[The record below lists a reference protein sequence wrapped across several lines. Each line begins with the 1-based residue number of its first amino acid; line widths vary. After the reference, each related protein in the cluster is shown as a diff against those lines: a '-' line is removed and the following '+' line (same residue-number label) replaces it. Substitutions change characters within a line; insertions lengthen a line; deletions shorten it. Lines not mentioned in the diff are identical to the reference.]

1 MGRALFVGL
10 LIVSSLMYGATLYV
24 VKDETV
30 ELYDVSVPL
39 LPVKIASVNM
49 PGVLKV
55 LPGSRYLYILRSA
68 SLEILDENLRSV
80 KTVELNRKALDAV
93 LIRDLYVVHDY
104 SITVFD
110 ENLNF
115 KASYT
120 LNEKI
125 SAVAVYSDMLITL
138 TGGKIV
144 AFDAN
149 FKRIWEVAAPDPIN
163 NFQIVGSSLMFS
175 TKKEFYIMN
184 ISEKVPVLESK
195 HKFILD
201 FKQIFLVRN
210 NLVVLSTDGA
220 LLLLSRA
227 DMSLLDKVNVSA
239 VSVTNHGDYLYIVTS
254 KGGLTAANVLPSSIK
269 LFQTVANNVK
279 YATVHGIDLMKL
291 TGSMQ
296 VQQQTASPVST
307 VQEKTRTRPLN
318 FLGEVKL
325 PQKVSTSPAIGK
337 ELYLSC
343 LDGSLLIVDLSS
355 FRVQSNKV
363 ALILTADPVLLDD
376 GSIVLG
382 SWDKSI
388 YVLSDRTKKIP
399 LESNVSIAAART
411 PQAFVAV
418 DDDGTMYIF
427 ESITGDS
434 VNRVRLTGWL
444 VCPPA
449 VHEGYGIF
457 ALDWLG
463 ILHLVDFS
471 GKEVWWTMTET
482 CKSAE
487 IVLTDELVF
496 VIGEKTVWCVRIK
509 DGKIAWSKTFGASL
523 VQGVSDGKTLYVCD
537 DSGSVYALDLSG
549 NVLWASENL
558 SARTI
563 LLTQSG
569 LLAAGDVLYLLS
581 TRDGSKI
588 LQEPLSARVSGKMKM
603 SDSGLLVLKTDNSLL
618 LYEVNSSPSQGW
630 PMYLKDW
637 RNSSLLRK

>member
-434 VNRVRLTGWL
+434 V
-444 VCPPA
+444 
-449 VHEGYGIF
+449 
-457 ALDWLG
+457 
-463 ILHLVDFS
+463 
-471 GKEVWWTMTET
+471 TE
-482 CKSAE
+482 
-487 IVLTDELVF
+487 F
-496 VIGEKTVWCVRIK
+496 V
-509 DGKIAWSKTFGASL
+509 
-523 VQGVSDGKTLYVCD
+523 
-537 DSGSVYALDLSG
+537 
-549 NVLWASENL
+549 
-558 SARTI
+558 
-563 LLTQSG
+563 
-569 LLAAGDVLYLLS
+569 
-581 TRDGSKI
+581 
-588 LQEPLSARVSGKMKM
+588 
-603 SDSGLLVLKTDNSLL
+603 
-618 LYEVNSSPSQGW
+618 
-630 PMYLKDW
+630 
-637 RNSSLLRK
+637 

>member
-1 MGRALFVGL
+1 MGKTLFVSL
-10 LIVSSLMYGATLYV
+10 LIISSLMYGATLYV
-24 VKDETV
+24 VKDEAI

-39 LPVKIASVNM
+39 LPVKIASVNTA
-49 PGVLKV
+49 GVLKV
-55 LPGSRYLYILRSA
+55 LPGSKYLYVLRPA
-68 SLEILDENLRSV
+68 SLEILDENLRSM
-80 KTVELNRKALDAV
+80 KTVELIRKAVDAV
-93 LIRDLYVVHDY
+93 LMRDLYVVHDY

-110 ENLNF
+110 ENLNL

-120 LNEKI
+120 LNEKL
-125 SAVAVYSDMLITL
+125 SAVSVYSDMLITL
-138 TGGKIV
+138 AGGKIV

-149 FKRIWEVAAPDPIN
+149 FKRIWEIAAPDPVN

-175 TKKEFYIMN
+175 TRKEFYVMN
-184 ISEKVPVLESK
+184 ISEKVPVIESK
-195 HKFILD
+195 YKFTLD

-210 NLVVLSTDGA
+210 NLVVLSTDGS

-227 DMSLLDKVNVSA
+227 DMSLLDRMNVSA
-239 VSVTNHGDYLYIVTS
+239 VSVASHGDYLYIVTS
-254 KGGLTAANVLPSSIK
+254 KGGLIAANVLPSSIK
-269 LFQTVANNVK
+269 LLQTVTNNVK
-279 YATVHGIDLMKL
+279 YATVLGIDLIKL
-291 TGSMQ
+291 TGSTQ
-296 VQQQTASPVST
+296 VEQQTAPLAST
-307 VQEKTRTRPLN
+307 VQEETRTKFLN

-325 PQKVSTSPAIGK
+325 PQNVSSSPAIGK

-343 LDGSLLIVDLSS
+343 LDGSLLKVDPSS
-355 FRVQSNKV
+355 LRVQSSKV
-363 ALILTADPVLLDD
+363 AFIFTADPMFLDD
-376 GSIVLG
+376 GSIILG
-382 SWDKSI
+382 SWDKTI
-388 YVLSDRTKKIP
+388 YVLSGRTKKIP
-399 LESNVSIAAART
+399 VDSNVSIAAART
-411 PQAFVAV
+411 PQAFVVV

-427 ESITGDS
+427 ESTTGDS
-434 VNRVRLTGWL
+434 VKKVRLTGWL

-449 VHEGYGIF
+449 VHEDYGIL

-463 ILHLVDFS
+463 MIHLVDFS
-471 GKEVWWTMTET
+471 GKKVWSAVTEA

-496 VIGEKTVWCVRIK
+496 VIGEKTVWCVRFK

-537 DSGSVYALDLSG
+537 DSGSVYALDFSG
-549 NVLWASENL
+549 NVLWARENL

-581 TRDGSKI
+581 TKDGSKI
-588 LQEPLSARVSGKMKM
+588 FEEPLPARVSGKMKM
-603 SDSGLLVLKTDNSLL
+603 SDSGLLVLKTDNGLL
-618 LYEVNSSPSQGW
+618 LYEIASSPSQGW

>member
-1 MGRALFVGL
+1 MGKALLVAL
-10 LIVSSLMYGATLYV
+10 LIISSLMYAATLYV
-24 VKDETV
+24 VKDEAI

-39 LPVKIASVNM
+39 LPVKIASVNT
-49 PGVLKV
+49 PGVLKA
-55 LPGSRYLYILRSA
+55 LRGSKYLYVLRSA

-80 KTVELNRKALDAV
+80 KTVELNRKAVDAV
-93 LIRDLYVVHDY
+93 LMRDLYVVHDY

-110 ENLNF
+110 ENLNL

-125 SAVAVYSDMLITL
+125 STVAVYSDMLITL
-138 TGGKIV
+138 AGGKIV

-149 FKRIWEVAAPDPIN
+149 FKRIWEIAAPDPIN
-163 NFQIVGSSLMFS
+163 NFQIVDSSLIFS

-184 ISEKVPVLESK
+184 LSEKVPVLESK
-195 HKFILD
+195 HKFTLD
-201 FKQIFLVRN
+201 FRQIFLVRN

-227 DMSLLDKVNVSA
+227 DMSLLDRLNVSA
-239 VSVTNHGDYLYIVTS
+239 VSVANHGDYLYIVTS
-254 KGGLTAANVLPSSIK
+254 KGGLTIANVLLSSIK
-269 LFQTVANNVK
+269 LFQTVAGNVK
-279 YATVHGIDLMKL
+279 YATVSGIDLLKL
-291 TGSMQ
+291 AGSTQ
-296 VQQQTASPVST
+296 AQQQTAPAANT
-307 VQEKTRTRPLN
+307 VQEKARTRLLN

-325 PQKVSTSPAIGK
+325 AQKVSTSPAIGK

-343 LDGSLLIVDLSS
+343 LDGSLLKVDPSS
-355 FRVQSNKV
+355 LRVQSSKV

-382 SWDKSI
+382 SWDESI
-388 YVLSDRTKKIP
+388 YVLSDGTRKIP
-399 LESNVSIAAART
+399 VESNVSIAAART

-427 ESITGDS
+427 ESMTGDN
-434 VNRVRLTGWL
+434 VKKVRLTGWL

-449 VHEGYGIF
+449 VHEDYGIL

-463 ILHLVDFS
+463 MLHLVDFS
-471 GKEVWWTMTET
+471 GKEVWSAVTEA

-496 VIGEKTVWCVRIK
+496 VIGEKTVWCIRFK
-509 DGKIAWSKTFGASL
+509 DGKIVWSKTFGASL

-537 DSGSVYALDLSG
+537 DSGSIYALDLSG
-549 NVLWASENL
+549 NVLWARENL

-588 LQEPLSARVSGKMKM
+588 LEEPLPARVSGKMKM
-603 SDSGLLVLKTDNSLL
+603 SDSGLLVLKTDNGLL
-618 LYEVNSSPSQGW
+618 LYEVDSSPSQGW

>member
-1 MGRALFVGL
+1 MRKVLFVGL
-10 LIVSSLMYGATLYV
+10 LIISSLMYGATLYV
-24 VKDETV
+24 VKDESI
-30 ELYDVSVPL
+30 ELYDVSAPL
-39 LPVKIASVNM
+39 LPVKIASVNT

-55 LPGSRYLYILRSA
+55 LPGSKYLYVLRPT

-80 KTVELNRKALDAV
+80 KTMELNRKAVDAV
-93 LIRDLYVVHDY
+93 LMRDLYVVHDY

-110 ENLNF
+110 ESLNP

-125 SAVAVYSDMLITL
+125 STVAVYSDLLITL
-138 TGGKIV
+138 AGGKIV

-149 FKRIWEVAAPDPIN
+149 FKRIWEIAAPDPVN

-195 HKFILD
+195 HKFTLD
-201 FKQIFLVRN
+201 FKQIFLARN
-210 NLVVLSTDGA
+210 NLVVLSTNGS

-227 DMSLLDKVNVSA
+227 DMSLLDRLNVSA
-239 VSVTNHGDYLYIVTS
+239 VSVANHGDYLYIITS
-254 KGGLTAANVLPSSIK
+254 KGGLTVANVLPSSIK
-269 LFQTVANNVK
+269 LLQTVTNNVK
-279 YATVHGIDLMKL
+279 YATVLGIDLMKL
-291 TGSMQ
+291 TSSTQ
-296 VQQQTASPVST
+296 AQQQAAPPAST
-307 VQEKTRTRPLN
+307 TQEKTRTRLLN
-318 FLGEVKL
+318 FLGEVKF
-325 PQKVSTSPAIGK
+325 PQKISTSPAIGK
-337 ELYLSC
+337 ELYLSS
-343 LDGSLLIVDLSS
+343 LDGSLLKVDPGSLK
-355 FRVQSNKV
+355 VQSSKV
-363 ALILTADPVLLDD
+363 AFILTADPVLLDD

-399 LESNVSIAAART
+399 VESNVSIAAART

-418 DDDGTMYIF
+418 DDNGTMYIF
-427 ESITGDS
+427 ESTTDDI
-434 VNRVRLTGWL
+434 VKKVRLTGWL

-449 VHEGYGIF
+449 VHEDYGILV
-457 ALDWLG
+457 LDWLG
-463 ILHLVDFS
+463 MLHLVDFS
-471 GKEVWWTMTET
+471 GKEVWSVVTEA

-523 VQGVSDGKTLYVCD
+523 VQGVSDGKTLYVCN
-537 DSGSVYALDLSG
+537 DSGNVYALDLSG
-549 NVLWASENL
+549 NVLWARENL

-569 LLAAGDVLYLLS
+569 LLAAGNVLYLLS

-588 LQEPLSARVSGKMKM
+588 LEEPLPARVSGKMKM

-618 LYEVNSSPSQGW
+618 LYEVDSSPSQGW

-637 RNSSLLRK
+637 RNSSLLSK